1 MRALQHE
8 DLHRR
13 RRDPRVGGDPPQ
25 DRQHVALDVID
36 LGHRRA
42 RLDDLADPAL
52 LVLLVPDLH
61 HAKELLGAAIEVFLV
76 PWLRQREPL
85 AELAVD
91 LRRKEQRGTLVE
103 LHVVHPSATEPAG
116 SGTRIRTLMSSSK
129 GCCPTIR
136 RSPSATPTIP

>member
-1 MRALQHE
+1 MRTLQHE

-13 RRDPRVGGDPPQ
+13 CRDPRVRSDPPQ
-25 DRQHVALDVID
+25 DREHVALDVVD
-36 LGHRRA
+36 LGHRGA

-61 HAKELLGAAIEVFLV
+61 HAKELLGAPIEVFLV

-85 AELAVD
+85 TELAVD
-91 LRRKEQRGTLVE
+91 LRCEEQRCTLVE
-103 LHVVHPSATEPAG
+103 LHGVHPSANGSAG